1 MTNLRPRTS
10 AFFASVALTA
20 VTGCG
25 VTSAEGSDDVTYAG
39 ISTSSDAADAVV
51 KASSGIHDLIEVEGK
66 PSDGSPG
73 VQGCAGKDRDTY
85 FRIFHKWSFY
95 PASAADLDVAMENL
109 KEGLP
114 KQGWKIVQ
122 YGPDTSAN
130 RNVVLIA
137 DNDGKR
143 AGVHIAQMKKR
154 NAPKLSLTVVSGCYQ
169 VPDGQEVEHF

>member
-1 MTNLRPRTS
+1 MTNSRPRTS
-10 AFFASVALTA
+10 ALLASLALTA

-25 VTSAEGSDDVTYAG
+25 VTSAEGSDDVRSA
-39 ISTSSDAADAVV
+39 STSTSRDAAAR
-51 KASSGIHDLIEVEGK
+51 AQQLSSRLHDLIGVEGK
-66 PSDGSPG
+66 ASDGSPG
-73 VQGCAGKDRDTY
+73 VQGCAGKDREKY
-85 FRIFHKWSFY
+85 FKIFHAWSFY

-137 DNDGKR
+137 DNDGRR

-154 NAPKLSLTVVSGCYQ
+154 NPPKLSLTVVAGCYQ